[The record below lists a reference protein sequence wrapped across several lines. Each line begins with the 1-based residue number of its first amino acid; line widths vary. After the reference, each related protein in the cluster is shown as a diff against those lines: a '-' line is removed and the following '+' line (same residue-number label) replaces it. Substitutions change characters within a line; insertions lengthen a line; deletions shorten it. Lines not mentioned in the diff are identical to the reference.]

1 MSQQLVLQPHQR
13 RAANFMIS
21 HPFAGIWLDIGGQKT
36 ASTLAALMEIRPA
49 GHILVIAPVP
59 IARSTWIDEIAKWG
73 LPIRT
78 RSLIVDERDRKLSKA
93 DRLARFAETLDPATP
108 PTMWF
113 INQELLT
120 QSARSSCPV
129 CGGAPR
135 KDRRPCPECQNGLVD
150 QMPRQRV
157 NGTDH
162 IMWPFPTVIIDEAQG
177 FKSHTSIRFKALAAV
192 RPAISRLIELSGT
205 PSPNGL
211 HDLWSQ
217 IYLLDQGRALGR
229 TITEFR
235 NRWFT
240 PRLVPGTTVPA
251 RWVANPG
258 AETAIHNAVSHLV
271 MSDRNADLHLP
282 ERLVVNDTVRL
293 PAPVMDA
300 YTRFKKELVI
310 DLVTS
315 DPESG
320 ARSVDQIVAANQA
333 VLQAKLSQFA
343 SGTLYTGDPDD
354 PGTRGN
360 YDIIHT
366 QKLEMTSRLIEQAGA
381 PVLLAYH
388 FRSDREQLLK
398 RLTADGFGPQAFD
411 GSREMVRAWNAGEI
425 RVMLLHP
432 ASGGPGL
439 NLQAGGHTLI
449 WYTLPFSLEHYMQ
462 TNGRLHRPGQTH
474 PVTIHRIIARGT
486 VDERMPGVLSGKR
499 NIQASL
505 LDAVSA
511 ELADDLAG
519 IGPAA
524 A

>member
-13 RAANFMIS
+13 RAANFIIS

-120 QSARSSCPV
+120 QSARSNCPV

-135 KDRRPCPECQNGLVD
+135 KDRRPCPECRNGLVD

-217 IYLLDQGRALGR
+217 IYLLDRGRALGR

-240 PRLVPGTTVPA
+240 PRLLPG
-251 RWVANPG
+251 
-258 AETAIHNAVSHLV
+258 
-271 MSDRNADLHLP
+271 
-282 ERLVVNDTVRL
+282 
-293 PAPVMDA
+293 
-300 YTRFKKELVI
+300 
-310 DLVTS
+310 
-315 DPESG
+315 
-320 ARSVDQIVAANQA
+320 
-333 VLQAKLSQFA
+333 
-343 SGTLYTGDPDD
+343 
-354 PGTRGN
+354 
-360 YDIIHT
+360 
-366 QKLEMTSRLIEQAGA
+366 
-381 PVLLAYH
+381 
-388 FRSDREQLLK
+388 
-398 RLTADGFGPQAFD
+398 
-411 GSREMVRAWNAGEI
+411 
-425 RVMLLHP
+425 
-432 ASGGPGL
+432 
-439 NLQAGGHTLI
+439 
-449 WYTLPFSLEHYMQ
+449 
-462 TNGRLHRPGQTH
+462 
-474 PVTIHRIIARGT
+474 
-486 VDERMPGVLSGKR
+486 
-499 NIQASL
+499 
-505 LDAVSA
+505 
-511 ELADDLAG
+511 
-519 IGPAA
+519 
-524 A
+524 